1 MIFLNYLIQYP
12 SKNLQLIL
20 QIIIFHIQSILFNSK
35 YEYSFYLN
43 LKHFKY
49 LHKQIQNFLIPNKR
63 MIYYKNNFH
72 LLD

>member
-12 SKNLQLIL
+12 STNLQLIL
-20 QIIIFHIQSILFNSK
+20 QIIILPIQSILLNSK
-35 YEYSFYLN
+35 YDNIFNLN
-43 LKHFKY
+43 SKQFKC
-49 LHKQIQNFLIPNKR
+49 LHKQIQKFLIPYKR